1 MDVSRRQFWC
11 KIPPVRLVPSL
22 LALTLAPALV
32 AQAPARATAIGT
44 VYDSVRLRP
53 LAGALIR
60 VDTSEVMAIADGDG
74 RFRIDGI
81 PPGQHYL
88 RVEAPILDTLGIALR
103 SPSLNF
109 AAGDAKVAELAI
121 PASEALVMRLCSS
134 AWRARGP
141 AALMGRIREADTG
154 KPAVGAKV
162 SLLWFEIE
170 SQMPLRRAPR
180 VREATVTADGTY
192 RICGLPAELDGK
204 AQVIRGNLTSGDVPI
219 SFGLDIL
226 ALRSMSIAAAEA
238 LVVDTTP
245 TRQDS
250 AGVPAPPAPPRRVGS
265 ARLAG
270 RVTNKAGQPI
280 AGARIQ
286 VDGTTR
292 SVETRAN
299 GEFFLDSLPPG
310 TQNVTVRKLGFAPTE
325 EAVDLSSLETSRVQV
340 SMADFV
346 PMLETVRVS
355 AQRERGLND
364 VGFARR
370 KRIAS
375 GWFVEGDEI
384 ANKNALNFSDV
395 LRTAPGIAVQRSGN
409 KQYLANS
416 RDPMNGCV
424 NIWIDGTQWQQI
436 EPGDID
442 DFVKPWEL
450 AAIEVYGATTTPAEY
465 SSGGRG
471 NCSTVVVWTVRR
483 LDRKR
488 P

>member
-1 MDVSRRQFWC
+1 
-11 KIPPVRLVPSL
+11 VRLAPSL
-22 LALTLAPALV
+22 FALTLASALA

-53 LAGALIR
+53 MAGALVR
-60 VDTSEVMAIADGDG
+60 VDTSEIFALADGDG
-74 RFRIDGI
+74 RFRIEGI
-81 PPGQHYL
+81 PPGLHYL
-88 RVEAPILDTLGIALR
+88 RVESPILDTLGIALR
-103 SPSLNF
+103 SPALNF

-170 SQMPLRRAPR
+170 SQMPLRRSPR
-180 VREATVTADGTY
+180 VREAIVTADGTY
-192 RICGLPAELDGK
+192 RICGLPTELDGK

-226 ALRSMSIAAAEA
+226 ALRSMSIAPVGAVIVEAAPKTDSTGTPVPA
-238 LVVDTTP
+238 AP
-245 TRQDS
+245 TRI
-250 AGVPAPPAPPRRVGS
+250 VGS
-265 ARLAG
+265 ARLSG

-280 AGARIQ
+280 GGARVQ
-286 VDGTTR
+286 VDGTAR
-292 SVETRAN
+292 SVDTRAN

-310 TQNVTVRKLGFAPTE
+310 TQTVIVRKLGFSPAE
-325 EAVDLSSLETSRVQV
+325 EAVDLSSLETSTVAV
-340 SMADFV
+340 AMTDFV
-346 PMLETVRVS
+346 PVLQTVRVS
-355 AQRERGLND
+355 AARERGLND
-364 VGFARR
+364 VGYARR
-370 KRIAS
+370 KRLGN
-375 GWFVEGDEI
+375 GWHIDGEDI
-384 ANKNALNFSDV
+384 QNRNALQFSDV
-395 LRTAPGIAVQRSGN
+395 LRTAPGIQIQRAGN
-409 KQYLANS
+409 RQYIANS
-416 RDPMNGCV
+416 RDPVNGCV
-424 NIWIDGTQWQQI
+424 NVWIDGNQWQQI

-465 SSGGRG
+465 TSGGRG

-483 LDRKR
+483 LDRKK